1 MARHR
6 PEQTALFQ
14 LIERYYPTFLAAI
27 ESRGGALPSFV
38 RRAFEDCPDRRRAS
52 AARSFPLLA
61 GETVPAHFVERT
73 ASSPLTWCSMPTA
86 LVKPPERELSV
97 VLVYM

>member
-52 AARSFPLLA
+52 AARAKPRPGAIDHLARAAAGFP
-61 GETVPAHFVERT
+61 V
-73 ASSPLTWCSMPTA
+73 W
-86 LVKPPERELSV
+86 
-97 VLVYM
+97 